1 MINYDGVQVGI
12 VPLEEARRR
21 AEESELDL
29 VEVAPQATPPV
40 CKIIDFKKILYEQ
53 KRKAR
58 EARKKQKQIEVKE
71 IKMQPTIDPHDFE
84 TKLRHIREFIT
95 HGHKVKVTIL
105 YKGRGITHTEIGE
118 QLIEKMINQLAD
130 VAEPEGGVRRIGRL
144 QILMLTKRRG

>member
-1 MINYDGVQVGI
+1 M
-12 VPLEEARRR
+12 PLEEARRR

-84 TKLRHIREFIT
+84 TKLRHIRDFIS
-95 HGHKVKVTIL
+95 HGHKIKVTII
-105 YKGRGITHTEIGE
+105 YKGRGITHTELGE

-144 QILMLTKRRG
+144 QILMLTKKRG

>member
-1 MINYDGVQVGI
+1 MISYDGVQVGI

-21 AEESELDL
+21 AEEAGLDL

-58 EARKKQKQIEVKE
+58 EARKKQKQVEVKE
-71 IKMQPTIDPHDFE
+71 IKMQPTIGPHDFE
-84 TKLRHIREFIT
+84 TKLRHIRDFIT

-130 VAEPEGGVRRIGRL
+130 VAEPEGSVRRIGRF
-144 QILMLTKRRG
+144 QIFMLTKKRG

>member
-1 MINYDGVQVGI
+1 LINYDGAQIGI

-84 TKLRHIREFIT
+84 TKLRHIRDFIT

-118 QLIEKMINQLAD
+118 QLIEKMITQLAD
-130 VAEPEGGVRRIGRL
+130 VAEPEGGVRRVGRL
-144 QILMLTKRRG
+144 HILMLTKRRG

>member
-1 MINYDGVQVGI
+1 M
-12 VPLEEARRR
+12 PLEEARRR
-21 AEESELDL
+21 AEESGLDL
-29 VEVAPQATPPV
+29 VEVAPQAMPPV

-58 EARKKQKQIEVKE
+58 EARKKQKQVEVKE

-84 TKLRHIREFIT
+84 TKLRHIRGFIT

-144 QILMLTKRRG
+144 QILLLTKRRG

>member
-21 AEESELDL
+21 AEESGLDL

-58 EARKKQKQIEVKE
+58 EARKKQKQVEVKE

-84 TKLRHIREFIT
+84 TKLRHIRDFIA

-118 QLIEKMINQLAD
+118 QLIEKKITQLAD
-130 VAEPEGGVRRIGRL
+130 VAEPEGYVRRVGRF